1 MPYTVWLILGFLC
14 LIGEIFTADFSLSCV
29 GISAFV
35 AGLFSYMGTS
45 IYWQLGAMGI
55 SVLIL
60 FMTLRPIALRYFF
73 KNKQPVASAVDSL
86 IGKTFKVTEVKGDKA
101 YIKSDADIWEV
112 KSKETLKVGDT
123 VEAKKIEGITLI
135 VDKK

>member
-1 MPYTVWLILGFLC
+1 MSYTIWLILGFLC
-14 LIGEIFTADFSLSCV
+14 LIGEIFTTDFSLSCV

-35 AGLFSYMGTS
+35 AGAFSYMDTS

-60 FMTLRPIALRYFF
+60 FATLRPIALRYFF

-86 IGKTFKVTEVKGDKA
+86 IGKTFKVIEVKVA
-101 YIKSDADIWEV
+101 
-112 KSKETLKVGDT
+112 
-123 VEAKKIEGITLI
+123 VEPL
-135 VDKK
+135 DS